1 MLLST
6 VLTESSFDQRRL
18 ESLMDRFI
26 NTHDRSLLPDIDELK
41 KEIASKN
48 RLISLKDDIMK
59 LQDENIALRDVK
71 IARQETE
78 ITLLRE
84 RVQEQRQLIDRL
96 SNSNM
101 NAPQPI
107 IEPQVIQRIA

>member
-1 MLLST
+1 MGWIISTCILGALLLF
-6 VLTESSFDQRRL
+6 VLFLDDYVAITDLR
-18 ESLMDRFI
+18 
-26 NTHDRSLLPDIDELK
+26 